1 MNKRLENLL
10 LLIWTVALVATLG
23 SLYYSEVKGYT
34 PCLYCW
40 YQRILMYPLVLIAGI
55 ALIQKNG
62 RIALTTATFSLIGA
76 CLSAYHYATQK
87 LSFFQE
93 HAGTCGDVPC
103 TAQYVNYLG
112 FITIPFMA
120 FVAFALI
127 FIASVMMSK
136 QLKEKK

>member
-10 LLIWTVALVATLG
+10 IFIWTVALVATLG
-23 SLYYSEVKGYT
+23 SLYYSEIKGYT

-40 YQRILMYPLVLIAGI
+40 YQRILMYPIVLIAGI
-55 ALIQKNG
+55 ALFQKNS
-62 RIALTTATFSLIGA
+62 RIALTTAVFSLLGGL
-76 CLSAYHYATQK
+76 LSAYHYATQK
-87 LSFFQE
+87 ISFFQE

-120 FVAFALI
+120 FVAFACV
-127 FIASVMMSK
+127 FIASVLMSK
-136 QLKEKK
+136 QQKEKN

>member
-1 MNKRLENLL
+1 MNKRVENLL
-10 LLIWTVALVATLG
+10 LLIWTVAFVATLG
-23 SLYYSEVKGYT
+23 SLYYSEVKGFT

-40 YQRILMYPLVLIAGI
+40 YQRILMYPIVLIAGI

-62 RIALTTATFSLIGA
+62 RIWLTTTAFSGIGV
-76 CLSAYHYATQK
+76 CLSAYHYTIQK
-87 LSFFQE
+87 VSFFQE

-120 FVAFALI
+120 LVAFILI
-127 FIASVMMSK
+127 FIASVLMSK
-136 QLKEKK
+136 QVKETK

>member
-10 LLIWTVALVATLG
+10 LVIWTVALVATLG
-23 SLYYSEVKGYT
+23 SLYYSEVKGFI

-62 RIALTTATFSLIGA
+62 RIALTTAAFSLIGV
-76 CLSAYHYATQK
+76 CLSAYHYAIQK
-87 LSFFQE
+87 LSFFQDR
-93 HAGTCGDVPC
+93 AGTCGDVPC

-120 FVAFALI
+120 FVAFAVI
-127 FIASVMMSK
+127 FIASVIMLK
-136 QLKEKK
+136 QLKETK